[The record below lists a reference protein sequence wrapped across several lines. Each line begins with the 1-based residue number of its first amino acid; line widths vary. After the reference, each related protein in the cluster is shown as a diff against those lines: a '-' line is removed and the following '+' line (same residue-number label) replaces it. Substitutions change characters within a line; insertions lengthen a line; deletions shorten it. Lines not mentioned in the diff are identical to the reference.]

1 MSRGNGPKKQM
12 GRRVA
17 LLETMNCAEGGIS
30 EHGRVQM
37 LGSVAHLQSQLWGGY
52 WLHNGW

>member
-1 MSRGNGPKKQM
+1 M